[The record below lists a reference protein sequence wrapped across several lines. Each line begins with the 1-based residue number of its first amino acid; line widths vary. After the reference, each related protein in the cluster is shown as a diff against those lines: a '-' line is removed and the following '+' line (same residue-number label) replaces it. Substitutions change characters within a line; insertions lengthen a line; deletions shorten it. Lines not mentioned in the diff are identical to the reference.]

1 MAEVLHPASTATS
14 ATDRRDAV
22 AAPVRDP
29 LWLLARQ
36 WQTGGFVADD
46 AGSPVEVTIAA
57 AAAPLTAGPGRPG
70 SRPARAVGRGR
81 AAAGAGRPRRR
92 APGHARHRAGP
103 PAAGRGRGGARDALA
118 AAYRFTPEAPGERVR
133 PFAARVPDPR
143 ALRAALLPDLGERGD
158 GQGSLPPVPGLPA
171 GLAPRVETVCRGWL
185 GWVAGQ
191 VAPAAAPAATRPA
204 AWDPRRLEYRFG
216 LTARL
221 PAASVELRADE
232 YDGTGVEWYTFDRAG
247 FDTSAGTGTVPAA
260 TRVRPT
266 QVTYPGMPRA
276 RFWEFEDGAVNLDA
290 LVPTDPA
297 HAVLVAFAHRY
308 ANDWFVVPL
317 AVPPGACTIQALT
330 VTDTFGGT
338 TPVQAV
344 AAIDGGRGPWRLW
357 ELTSQDDDPGPGAG
371 LRVLVPPTPKPLHGE
386 AVEEV
391 LLLRDELANL
401 TWLVER
407 TTRDRDGEPVDR
419 YRRHLTLRP
428 PQDPSFDPAAV
439 ATGSAVYRLGTPV
452 PDYWYP
458 LVATTGADG
467 RPRRAARRRRRG
479 VRRRSPGAPRPA
491 PGRDHHRRRGGAAR
505 GSPAGPRGPAGHRRW
520 QRGRLA
526 SPRRGR
532 LVTSPRL
539 APTHQ
544 PASNRRRPT
553 ATPKAIT
560 SQRKSWSLRRRART
574 TPS

>member
-14 ATDRRDAV
+14 ATDRRDAL

-57 AAAPLTAGPGRPG
+57 AAAPLTAGLGGPAPAPLEPWVEAEPLPALDDLDAGRLVTLATELVRRLRDAG
-70 SRPARAVGRGR
+70 
-81 AAAGAGRPRRR
+81 AAA
-92 APGHARHRAGP
+92 
-103 PAAGRGRGGARDALA
+103 ARDALA

-216 LTARL
+216 LTAW
-221 PAASVELRADE
+221 PPVASVELRADE
-232 YDGTGVEWYTFDRAG
+232 YGGTGVEWYTFDRAG

-401 TWLVER
+401 AWLVER

-467 RPRRAARRRRRG
+467 RPLLALAELPDGAVG
-479 VRRRSPGAPRPA
+479 VSDEGV
-491 PGRDHHRRRGGAAR
+491 
-505 GSPAGPRGPAGHRRW
+505 
-520 QRGRLA
+520 Q
-526 SPRRGR
+526 GR
-532 LVTSPRL
+532 LVPHQAATTIADQEVPREGVRL
-539 APTHQ
+539 VLEDRLVTGGG
-544 PASNRRRPT
+544 NVVV
-553 ATPKAIT
+553 
-560 SQRKSWSLRRRART
+560 WRARAKVVG
-574 TPS
+574 SGEGSSGLRFDVLAAGS